1 MKIETLT
8 WTTPAGIA
16 WKPKQPSE
24 PTCCNG
30 MQIGCVPVCP
40 HWMWNDRFEE
50 EIEELRDAFY
60 HDRLQPYIEAFYRT
74 TPGKPGLPMRVVQHI
89 EVHRRAEEAL
99 RRELGIV
106 RPRPVAFDLAKFIG
120 MYERGQLGGWGGAFS
135 PIQTEN

>member
-8 WTTPAGIA
+8 WTTPQVSLETQAAIRADVLQRNADRLRAGL
-16 WKPKQPSE
+16 PSLDVE
-24 PTCCNG
+24 R
-30 MQIGCVPVCP
+30 QV
-40 HWMWNDRFEE
+40 EE

-99 RRELGIV
+99 RREQGIV
-106 RPRPVAFDLAKFIG
+106 RPRPVAFDLIKFIG